1 MREPIVKRAIV
12 MVLFGMASF
21 FLIAALITLMLWT
34 TMGDSRQFLREIAF
48 VSVFV
53 AIPVANYLA
62 TRALADH
69 R

>member
-34 TMGDSRQFLREIAF
+34 TTGDSHQFLREIAF